1 MAKNLFIESQDN
13 TGIWRIGTSGWSYPP
28 SSGPG
33 SWTGVFYPFS
43 KTDELKFYSRY
54 FNAVE
59 INSTFYRPCAP
70 KTAESWAKRTPEQFE
85 FTVKAWQQF
94 THKKDL
100 WLPEDIRD
108 FKAGIAPLAE
118 ANKLGCVLFQFPASF
133 RCSPE
138 TIERLKTLMSEFA
151 EFDKA
156 VELRHRSWV
165 DNMQLLEE
173 LGAIPAFIDE
183 PKFRDSIRQELGSV
197 LPCVYGFHGRK
208 AEKWWHHEH
217 RNEQY
222 TICTRGKSARMPA
235 ASGVAQERAI
245 QKARL
250 LQQSPQREGGRR
262 AVMLRAELIY
272 QSSQTCRIRSRDF
285 SIAANKLMQGKYQG
299 EQISLLTGG
308 KTRAIVL
315 IASGGV
321 VGN

>member
-1 MAKNLFIESQDN
+1 MAKNLFIEPQDN

-33 SWTGVFYPFS
+33 SWTGVFYPFA

-70 KTAESWAKRTPEQFE
+70 KTAESWAKRTPDQFE

-118 ANKLGCVLFQFPASF
+118 ADKLGCVLFQFPASF

-138 TIERLKTLMSEFA
+138 TIDRLKALLSEFA
-151 EFDKA
+151 EFDKV
-156 VELRHRSWV
+156 VELRHRSWD
-165 DNMQLLEE
+165 DNMQLLDEF
-173 LGAIPAFIDE
+173 GAVPAFIDE
-183 PKFRDSIRQELGSV
+183 PKFRDSIRQDLVSTAGA
-197 LPCVYGFHGRK
+197 LYLRFHGRQ

-217 RNEQY
+217 RNERYDYLY
-222 TICTRGKSARMPA
+222 TREEIRPYAIRLQE
-235 ASGVAQERAI
+235 VAKEKAI
-245 QKARL
+245 QKAYVFFNNH
-250 LQQSPQREGGRR
+250 PNAKAVAN
-262 AVMLRAELIY
+262 AVMLRAELNVPVEA
-272 QSSQTCRIRSRDF
+272 D
-285 SIAANKLMQGKYQG
+285 LP
-299 EQISLLTGG
+299 ESLKEKFPELT
-308 KTRAIVL
+308 L
-315 IASGGV
+315 
-321 VGN
+321 